1 MPPLSSLP
9 DEFVEE
15 VLLRLPPDPPASL
28 VRAGL
33 VCKRWCR
40 LVSGAG
46 FRRRFREFHRR
57 SHPILGFLYDQRDV
71 AGGGGH
77 VARFIP
83 MPASFPPHHHAGHRG
98 MSPWDSRHGRV
109 LLRSYHLGNLS
120 STIVVWDPITD
131 HRLELPKPPPFS
143 SEIRTMAILCA
154 AVGCDHLDCHG
165 GPFLV
170 VLMGTKGDKV
180 FSYVYSSEAGTWSNK
195 PTTSTWLHGEWVR
208 DKVNWRR
215 SELYFVSPNNKRII
229 EYDLDTREI
238 SVIDLPAFNSVC
250 KNSTLCPALVQL
262 TTMEDGRL
270 EFTRVENFKLS
281 LWSREVED
289 AGWVLSKV
297 IDLGTCSSPG
307 VLPGHWQHFCPYL
320 IGSAEGAG
328 VVFLLVKGELFTVD
342 LRSKQITKVYGDLY
356 PCIAL
361 VVPYL
366 NFYTPVLRAPST
378 QNGPNTG
385 VVPLSGST
393 ILKPN

>member
-83 MPASFPPHHHAGHRG
+83 MPASFPPHHHAGHR
-98 MSPWDSRHGRV
+98 
-109 LLRSYHLGNLS
+109 
-120 STIVVWDPITD
+120 
-131 HRLELPKPPPFS
+131 
-143 SEIRTMAILCA
+143 
-154 AVGCDHLDCHG
+154 
-165 GPFLV
+165 
-170 VLMGTKGDKV
+170 
-180 FSYVYSSEAGTWSNK
+180 
-195 PTTSTWLHGEWVR
+195 
-208 DKVNWRR
+208 
-215 SELYFVSPNNKRII
+215 
-229 EYDLDTREI
+229 
-238 SVIDLPAFNSVC
+238 
-250 KNSTLCPALVQL
+250 
-262 TTMEDGRL
+262 
-270 EFTRVENFKLS
+270 
-281 LWSREVED
+281 
-289 AGWVLSKV
+289 
-297 IDLGTCSSPG
+297 
-307 VLPGHWQHFCPYL
+307 
-320 IGSAEGAG
+320 AG

-366 NFYTPVLRAPST
+366 NFYTPGMIVASAL
-378 QNGPNTG
+378 
-385 VVPLSGST
+385 
-393 ILKPN
+393 